1 MQKFKTDFPSILI
14 ALLFTIIACTVANMV
29 GYDSLGN
36 SLPGILVLSAIT
48 LVGYFL
54 SYVVP
59 LKKISAVLWISIIAI
74 LLASPISPIS
84 DFVVTSVDS
93 LNINAIITPILAYA
107 GVIIGKDWG
116 AFKSVGIKGVIV
128 SIFVIIGTFLISALL
143 GDLFIG
149 IFN

>member
-1 MQKFKTDFPSILI
+1 MQKFKTDFPSLLI

-29 GYDSLGN
+29 GYESLGN

-48 LVGYFL
+48 VVGYFL

-59 LKKISAVLWISIIAI
+59 LKKVSAVLWISIIAI
-74 LLASPISPIS
+74 LISSPISPIS
-84 DFVVTSVDS
+84 DFVITSVDN

-116 AFKSVGIKGVIV
+116 AFKSVGVKGVIV
-128 SIFVIIGTFLISALL
+128 SIF
-143 GDLFIG
+143 
-149 IFN
+149 

>member
-1 MQKFKTDFPSILI
+1 MQKFKTDFPSLLI

-29 GYDSLGN
+29 GYESLGN

-48 LVGYFL
+48 VVGYFL

-74 LLASPISPIS
+74 LVSSPISPIS
-84 DFVVTSVDS
+84 DFVITSVDN
-93 LNINAIITPILAYA
+93 LNMNAVITPILAYA

-116 AFKSVGIKGVIV
+116 AFKSVGVKGVIV
-128 SIFVIIGTFLISALL
+128 SIFVIIGTFLISTLL
-143 GDLFIG
+143 GDFFMG

>member
-1 MQKFKTDFPSILI
+1 MQKFKTDFPSLLI

-29 GYDSLGN
+29 GYETLGN

-48 LVGYFL
+48 VVGYFL

-59 LKKISAVLWISIIAI
+59 LKKVSAVLWISIIAI
-74 LLASPISPIS
+74 LISSPISPIS
-84 DFVVTSVDS
+84 DFVVKSVDS

-143 GDLFIG
+143 GDFFIG

>member
-29 GYDSLGN
+29 GYESLGN

-116 AFKSVGIKGVIV
+116 AFKSVGVKGVIV

-143 GDLFIG
+143 GDFFMG

>member
-14 ALLFTIIACTVANMV
+14 ALFFTIIACTVANMI
-29 GYDSLGN
+29 GYESLGN

-48 LVGYFL
+48 LGGYFL

-59 LKKISAVLWISIIAI
+59 LKKVSAVLWISIIAI
-74 LLASPISPIS
+74 LISSPISPIS

-143 GDLFIG
+143 GDFFMG

>member
-14 ALLFTIIACTVANMV
+14 ALFFTIIACTVSNMV
-29 GYDSLGN
+29 GYESLGN

-48 LVGYFL
+48 VVGYFL

-74 LLASPISPIS
+74 LVSSPISPIS
-84 DFVVTSVDS
+84 DFVITSVDN
-93 LNINAIITPILAYA
+93 LNMNAVITPILAYA

-143 GDLFIG
+143 GDFFIG

>member
-14 ALLFTIIACTVANMV
+14 ALFFTIIACTVANMV
-29 GYDSLGN
+29 GYENLGN

-48 LVGYFL
+48 VVGYFL

-74 LLASPISPIS
+74 LVSSPISPIS
-84 DFVVTSVDS
+84 DFVITSVDN
-93 LNINAIITPILAYA
+93 LNMNAVITPILAYA

-116 AFKSVGIKGVIV
+116 AFKSVGVKGVIV

-143 GDLFIG
+143 GDFFIG

>member
-29 GYDSLGN
+29 GYESLGN

-116 AFKSVGIKGVIV
+116 AFKSVGVKGVIV

>member
-1 MQKFKTDFPSILI
+1 MQKFKTDFPSIII
-14 ALLFTIIACTVANMV
+14 ALFFTIIACTVANMI
-29 GYDSLGN
+29 GYESLGN

-48 LVGYFL
+48 LGGYFL

-59 LKKISAVLWISIIAI
+59 LKKVSAVLWISIIAI
-74 LLASPISPIS
+74 LISSPISPIS

-116 AFKSVGIKGVIV
+116 AFKSVGVKGVIV

-143 GDLFIG
+143 GDFFMG

>member
-1 MQKFKTDFPSILI
+1 MQKFKTDFPSIII
-14 ALLFTIIACTVANMV
+14 ALFFTIIACTVANMI
-29 GYDSLGN
+29 GYESLGN

-48 LVGYFL
+48 LGGYFL

-59 LKKISAVLWISIIAI
+59 LKKVSAVLWISIIAI
-74 LLASPISPIS
+74 LISSPISPIS

-116 AFKSVGIKGVIV
+116 AFKSVGIKGAV
-128 SIFVIIGTFLISALL
+128 SYTHLTLPTILL
-143 GDLFIG
+143 V
-149 IFN
+149 

>member
-1 MQKFKTDFPSILI
+1 MQKFKTDFPSIII
-14 ALLFTIIACTVANMV
+14 ALFFTIIACTVANMI
-29 GYDSLGN
+29 GYESLGN

-48 LVGYFL
+48 LGGYFL

-59 LKKISAVLWISIIAI
+59 LKKVSAVLWISIIAI
-74 LLASPISPIS
+74 LISSPISPIS

-143 GDLFIG
+143 GDFFMG
-149 IFN
+149 ILN

>member
-14 ALLFTIIACTVANMV
+14 ALFFTIIACTVSNMV
-29 GYDSLGN
+29 GYESLGN

-48 LVGYFL
+48 VVGYFL

-59 LKKISAVLWISIIAI
+59 LKKVSAVLWISIIAI
-74 LLASPISPIS
+74 LVSSPISPIS
-84 DFVVTSVDS
+84 DFVITSVDN
-93 LNINAIITPILAYA
+93 LNMNAVITPILAYA

-116 AFKSVGIKGVIV
+116 AFKSVGVKGVIV

-143 GDLFIG
+143 GDFFMG

>member
-29 GYDSLGN
+29 GYESLGN

-59 LKKISAVLWISIIAI
+59 LKKVSAVLWISIISI

-84 DFVVTSVDS
+84 NFVITSVDN

-116 AFKSVGIKGVIV
+116 AFKSVGVKGVIV

>member
-14 ALLFTIIACTVANMV
+14 ALFFTIIACTVANMI
-29 GYDSLGN
+29 GYESLGN

-59 LKKISAVLWISIIAI
+59 LKKVSAVLWISIIAI
-74 LLASPISPIS
+74 LISSPISPIS
-84 DFVVTSVDS
+84 DFVITSVDN

-116 AFKSVGIKGVIV
+116 AFKSVGVKGVIV

-143 GDLFIG
+143 GDFFMG

>member
-1 MQKFKTDFPSILI
+1 MQKFKTDFPSLLI
-14 ALLFTIIACTVANMV
+14 ALFFTIIACTVANMV
-29 GYDSLGN
+29 GYESLGN

-59 LKKISAVLWISIIAI
+59 LKKVSAVLWISIISI

-84 DFVVTSVDS
+84 DFVITSVDN

-116 AFKSVGIKGVIV
+116 AFKSVGVKGVIV

-143 GDLFIG
+143 GDFFIG
-149 IFN
+149 ILN

>member
-1 MQKFKTDFPSILI
+1 MQKFKTDFSSILI
-14 ALLFTIIACTVANMV
+14 ALLFTIIACTLANII
-29 GYDSLGN
+29 GYESLAN

-59 LKKISAVLWISIIAI
+59 IKKISAVLWISILAI
-74 LLASPISPIS
+74 LLASPISPIA
-84 DFVVTSVDS
+84 DFVIKSVDGV
-93 LNINAIITPILAYA
+93 NINAIITPILAYA

-116 AFKSVGIKGVIV
+116 AFKSVGIKGIIV
-128 SIFVIIGTFLISALL
+128 AIFVIVGTFLISALL
-143 GDLFIG
+143 SDFFMG

>member
-14 ALLFTIIACTVANMV
+14 ALFFTIIACTVSNMV
-29 GYDSLGN
+29 GYESLGN

-48 LVGYFL
+48 VVGYFL

-59 LKKISAVLWISIIAI
+59 LKKVSAVLWISIIAI
-74 LLASPISPIS
+74 LVSSPISPIS
-84 DFVVTSVDS
+84 DFVITSVDN
-93 LNINAIITPILAYA
+93 LNMNAVITPILAYA

-143 GDLFIG
+143 GDFFMG

>member
-29 GYDSLGN
+29 GYESLGN

-59 LKKISAVLWISIIAI
+59 IKKISAVLWISILAI

>member
-14 ALLFTIIACTVANMV
+14 ALFFTIIACTVTNMI
-29 GYDSLGN
+29 GYESLGN

-48 LVGYFL
+48 IVGYFL

-59 LKKISAVLWISIIAI
+59 LKKVSAVLWISIIAI
-74 LLASPISPIS
+74 LISSPISPIS
-84 DFVVTSVDS
+84 DFVITSVDN

-116 AFKSVGIKGVIV
+116 AFKSVGVKGVIV

-143 GDLFIG
+143 GDFFIG

>member
-1 MQKFKTDFPSILI
+1 MQKFKTDFPSLLI

-29 GYDSLGN
+29 GYETLGN

-48 LVGYFL
+48 VVGYFL

-59 LKKISAVLWISIIAI
+59 LKKVSAVLWISIIAI
-74 LLASPISPIS
+74 LVSSPISPIS
-84 DFVVTSVDS
+84 DFVITSVDN
-93 LNINAIITPILAYA
+93 LNMNAVITPILAYA

-116 AFKSVGIKGVIV
+116 AFKSVGVKGVIV

-143 GDLFIG
+143 GDFFMG